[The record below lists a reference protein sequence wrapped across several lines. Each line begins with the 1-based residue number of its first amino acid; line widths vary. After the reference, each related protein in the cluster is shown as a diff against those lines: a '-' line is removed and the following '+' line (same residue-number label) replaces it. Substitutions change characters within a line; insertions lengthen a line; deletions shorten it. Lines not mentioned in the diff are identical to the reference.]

1 MVKPSRSGPY
11 ASRGSAILRAIAF
24 FFTVQWLGTPIIV
37 RPVLAAI
44 GTRFGFVTDFNNHVF
59 SAPRVL
65 IQDLLVIAL
74 SLIVAGL
81 LILTEQR
88 PPGSSFSTA
97 LVRRTNLSD
106 GRPWTRRYAIGCI
119 TAPILLSVILG
130 ILATAD
136 LMHVSLQEPGVE
148 SLVRHQAVLIPTFAA
163 AGFAEEFLIRGYLL
177 RALSDGLGF
186 WAAMLVTSVLFALG
200 HYAEGDTLGG
210 SIGVFEFAV
219 FSCLAIRATGS
230 LVFSAGFHAAWDY
243 TESAAYGVPDSSFSF
258 AGAFARS
265 TFQGPAILTGGA
277 AGPEASMLLL
287 AVMAVLILLLLR
299 RAPSGTFAWTNSA
312 GLPT

>member
-1 MVKPSRSGPY
+1 MAKSFRFSLY
-11 ASRGSAILRAIAF
+11 ASRASAILRAVVF
-24 FFTVQWLGTPIIV
+24 FFIVQWVATPIIIK
-37 RPVLAAI
+37 PVLRAI
-44 GTRFGFVTDFNNHVF
+44 GTRFGFVTDFTNHVF

-74 SLIVAGL
+74 ILIVASL

-88 PPGSSFSTA
+88 PPGFVLSTA
-97 LVRRTNLSD
+97 VIRRTNLSD
-106 GRPWTRRYAIGCI
+106 GRPWVGRYAIGCI
-119 TAPILLSVILG
+119 AAPILLSVILG
-130 ILATAD
+130 VLATAGF
-136 LMHVSLQEPGVE
+136 MHVSLQDLQI
-148 SLVRHQAVLIPTFAA
+148 SNLIRHQSVLIPTFAT

-210 SIGVFEFAV
+210 SIGVFEFSV
-219 FSCLAIRATGS
+219 FCCLAIRATGS

-243 TESAAYGVPDSSFSF
+243 TESAIYGVADSSFFF
-258 AGAFARS
+258 AGAFAHS
-265 TFQGPAILTGGA
+265 TFRGPAILTGGA

-299 RAPSGTFAWTNSA
+299 YTSSDVFARTNSA

>member
-1 MVKPSRSGPY
+1 MAKPSPSNLY
-11 ASRGSAILRAIAF
+11 ALHGSAILRATAF
-24 FFTVQWLGTPIIV
+24 FFTVQWLATPIIV
-37 RPVLAAI
+37 RPVLRAI

-74 SLIVAGL
+74 SLIVASL

-88 PPGSSFSTA
+88 PPGFSFSMA

-106 GRPWTRRYAIGCI
+106 GRPWAGRYAIGCI

-130 ILATAD
+130 ILVTAD
-136 LMHVSLQEPGVE
+136 LMHVSLQESGVGN
-148 SLVRHQAVLIPTFAA
+148 LVRHQAVLIPTFAA

-219 FSCLAIRATGS
+219 FSCLAIRVTGS

-243 TESAAYGVPDSSFSF
+243 TESAVYGVPDSSFFF
-258 AGAFARS
+258 AGAFAHS
-265 TFQGPAILTGGA
+265 TFRGPAILTGGA

-299 RAPSGTFAWTNSA
+299 YPSSNMFARTNSA
-312 GLPT
+312 GLST